1 MSNWIDKNGRRH
13 VGFMVRG
20 QRIHRTLPEGATA
33 GDAKQLEAD
42 LRAAVGRQRA
52 PVIPGDPPMM
62 DILELYAQHCEQELR
77 SPDTAKYHAARLYPW
92 ARKYRAS
99 EAQSCAAAFI
109 KDARKKV
116 LRKDGSMVPA
126 YTPATINRS
135 LGAMTKGLTIAWEKG
150 LTPENFGLRVK
161 RLPENNKREVFLSVE
176 EVRRLADKCSQQVAT
191 AVWVALLT
199 GARRGE
205 VCKIRAE
212 DIGSDTIAIP
222 SSHTKMLRPRVVP
235 IIPAL
240 RPHLKHLPLTIN
252 YEGVKTGFRRA
263 REAVGMEHVH
273 FHDLRHSCASILI
286 GLGVDLYT
294 VSKILGHGSVST
306 TQRYAH
312 LQVEQQRA
320 ALEKLGAL
328 VQKPKRRSLR

>member
-1 MSNWIDKNGRRH
+1 MSTWIDKDGRRH
-13 VGFMVRG
+13 VGIMVRG
-20 QRIHRTLPEGATA
+20 QRVHRTLPEGATA

-42 LRAAVGRQRA
+42 LRAAVGRKRA

-62 DILELYAQHCEQELR
+62 EILELYAQHCDQGLR
-77 SPDTAKYHAARLYPW
+77 SPDTAKFHAARLYPW
-92 ARKYRAS
+92 AEKYRAS
-99 EAQSCAAAFI
+99 EAQACAQAFV
-109 KDARKKV
+109 KDCRRKVEKP
-116 LRKDGSMVPA
+116 DGTIAPA
-126 YTPATINRS
+126 YTAATINRS
-135 LGAMTKGLTIAWEKG
+135 LGAMTKGLTIAWEANKI
-150 LTPENFGLRVK
+150 PENYGLKVK
-161 RLPENNKREVFLSVE
+161 RLPENNKREVFLTVE
-176 EVRRLADKCSQQVAT
+176 QVRDLAAECSPQVAT

-212 DIGSDTIAIP
+212 DIGEDTITVP

-235 IIPAL
+235 IVPAL
-240 RPHLKHLPLTIN
+240 RPHLASMPLRID
-252 YEGVKTGFRRA
+252 YEGVKSGFRRA
-263 REAVGMEHVH
+263 REAAGMPHVH

-320 ALEKLGAL
+320 ALEKLGDL
-328 VQKPKRRSLR
+328 VLVPAPKAA